1 MSLVRLLHTCGGSL
15 SVAPFWI
22 LVRWYLHS
30 SLDVYSQDNAEAT
43 RHMSQLI
50 NRNNGTP
57 IPIDIY
63 QNAGRKSD
71 ASLDTGCV
79 LSVSMLRHYANV
91 AVGDIRFFLMTWC
104 RTSNA
109 SRNRTS
115 RIATFPHTRPDS
127 SSSAQ
132 SPSLKSWPGRRC
144 VTFTY
149 LRMESRLKPAKQTAI
164 TVPLLNL
171 NRALHKD
178 AVKTFKVIQRLMGD
192 RERER
197 TGGYPSSPV
206 KSFNGSTTSLPR
218 MSTNALVEEERW
230 LLGEGLSHG
239 ELRDEIYCQVMKQL
253 NGNPSKCV
261 SSTRSTCA
269 TMSDNHHP

>member
-1 MSLVRLLHTCGGSL
+1 
-15 SVAPFWI
+15 
-22 LVRWYLHS
+22 
-30 SLDVYSQDNAEAT
+30 
-43 RHMSQLI
+43 
-50 NRNNGTP
+50 
-57 IPIDIY
+57 
-63 QNAGRKSD
+63 
-71 ASLDTGCV
+71 
-79 LSVSMLRHYANV
+79 
-91 AVGDIRFFLMTWC
+91 MTWC

-109 SRNRTS
+109 SPNRTL
-115 RIATFPHTRPDS
+115 RIATFRHTRPGS
-127 SSSAQ
+127 SSSAL
-132 SPSLKSWPGRRC
+132 SPSLRSWLGRRC
-144 VTFTY
+144 VPFIY
-149 LRMESRLKPAKQTAI
+149 LYVELRLKRVNQTAI
-164 TVPLLNL
+164 AVPLLNL

-178 AVKTFKVIQRLMGD
+178 AVKTFKVIQRVMGD

-261 SSTRSTCA
+261 SSTTLPCTANLTAYILS
-269 TMSDNHHP
+269 